1 MRAFSWLMFATAW
14 LLGSGCVTSAPPQAP
29 KPGKAAAVAQ
39 RDSYD
44 EGNGLVEFASPVA
57 DVSSASQA
65 AAPVAAASSTTAGSK
80 GADGSDGSTKTAGAS
95 PRAAAAAASGGAAAP
110 GGSASS
116 GSASSGGG
124 SSGGGSSG
132 GGSSGGA
139 GSVQSIA
146 VVPTVLTTIPGVNA
160 GGGSGNGKAA
170 IERPAGNGDDIVARR
185 LRKAAEQETDPELRR
200 KLWQEYVNYR
210 KNAQTP

>member
-1 MRAFSWLMFATAW
+1 MRAFSWLMIATAW

-95 PRAAAAAASGGAAAP
+95 PRAAAAAASGGAPAP

-124 SSGGGSSG
+124 SSGGAG
-132 GGSSGGA
+132 G
-139 GSVQSIA
+139 VQSIA

-200 KLWQEYVNYR
+200 KLWQEYVNYK

>member
-65 AAPVAAASSTTAGSK
+65 AAPVAAASSATEGSK

-132 GGSSGGA
+132 GA

-170 IERPAGNGDDIVARR
+170 IERPAGSGDDIVARR
-185 LRKAAEQETDPELRR
+185 LRKAAEQEADPELRR
-200 KLWQEYVNYR
+200 KLWQEYVNYK

>member
-1 MRAFSWLMFATAW
+1 MRTFSWPMIATAW
-14 LLGSGCVTSAPPQAP
+14 LLGSGCVTSAPPQPPKGGQAAP
-29 KPGKAAAVAQ
+29 MAQ
-39 RDSYD
+39 RDSSG

-57 DVSSASQA
+57 DVLPVSQA
-65 AAPVAAASSTTAGSK
+65 TAPVAAASSASAGSK
-80 GADGSDGSTKTAGAS
+80 GADGSDGATKAAGAGS
-95 PRAAAAAASGGAAAP
+95 TAAAGAASGGAVAP
-110 GGSASS
+110 GGSGSRGNASS
-116 GSASSGGG
+116 GSASSG
-124 SSGGGSSG
+124 S
-132 GGSSGGA
+132 GSSGGA

-200 KLWQEYVNYR
+200 KLWQEYVNYK

>member
-124 SSGGGSSG
+124 SSGG
-132 GGSSGGA
+132 A

>member
-132 GGSSGGA
+132 GA

-185 LRKAAEQETDPELRR
+185 LRKAAEQEADPELRR
-200 KLWQEYVNYR
+200 KLWQEYVNYK

>member
-1 MRAFSWLMFATAW
+1 MRAFSWLMVATAW

-95 PRAAAAAASGGAAAP
+95 PRAAAAAASGGAPAP

-124 SSGGGSSG
+124 SSGGAG
-132 GGSSGGA
+132 G
-139 GSVQSIA
+139 VQSIA

-185 LRKAAEQETDPELRR
+185 IRKAAEQETDPELRR
-200 KLWQEYVNYR
+200 KLWQEYVNYK

>member
-1 MRAFSWLMFATAW
+1 MRAFSWLMIATAW

-65 AAPVAAASSTTAGSK
+65 AAPVAAASSATEGSK

-132 GGSSGGA
+132 GA

-170 IERPAGNGDDIVARR
+170 IERPAGSGDDIVARR
-185 LRKAAEQETDPELRR
+185 LRRAAEQETDPELRR
-200 KLWQEYVNYR
+200 KLWQEYVNYK

>member
-1 MRAFSWLMFATAW
+1 MRAFSWLMIATAW

-65 AAPVAAASSTTAGSK
+65 AAPVAAASSATEGSK

-132 GGSSGGA
+132 GA

-170 IERPAGNGDDIVARR
+170 IERPAGSGDDIVARR

-200 KLWQEYVNYR
+200 KLWQEYVNYK

>member
-124 SSGGGSSG
+124 SSGGAG
-132 GGSSGGA
+132 G
-139 GSVQSIA
+139 VQSIA

-200 KLWQEYVNYR
+200 KLWQEYVNYK

>member
-1 MRAFSWLMFATAW
+1 MRAFSWLMIATAW

-65 AAPVAAASSTTAGSK
+65 AAPVAAASSATAGSK

-132 GGSSGGA
+132 GA

-170 IERPAGNGDDIVARR
+170 IERPAGSGDDIVARR

-200 KLWQEYVNYR
+200 KLWQEYVNYK